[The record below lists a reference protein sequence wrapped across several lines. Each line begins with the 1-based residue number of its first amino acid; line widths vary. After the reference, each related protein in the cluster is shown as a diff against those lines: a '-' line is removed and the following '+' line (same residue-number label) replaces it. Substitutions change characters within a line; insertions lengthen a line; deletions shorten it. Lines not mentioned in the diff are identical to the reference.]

1 MDDIRT
7 PASPTDESP
16 NRIVK
21 VDGRRR
27 RPWALGSKDKLLKAA
42 VDEITAVGFERARLT
57 EIARRAGMTAGSVY
71 TWFENK
77 EDLFQAALEDALT
90 SQIASNAAA
99 LEGTDLD
106 ADWPFA
112 IAALVPR
119 NFKDTDT
126 TDAQR
131 LLIESYYAAWRD
143 PKAHEKLLK
152 GIESHLAMYR
162 SVLENASRQGH
173 IAPDIDV
180 DTLAMLLLA
189 IPTGLSMLNLAGL
202 PRVPDKTWTPLY
214 SRFFGS
220 LKR

>member
-1 MDDIRT
+1 M
-7 PASPTDESP
+7 PAESP

-27 RPWALGSKDKLLKAA
+27 RPWALGSKDKILRAA
-42 VDEITAVGFERARLT
+42 IAEINAVGFERAKLT
-57 EIARRAGMTAGSVY
+57 EIARRADMTAGSIY

-90 SQIASNAAA
+90 SQIASNASA
-99 LEGTDLD
+99 LDQTDLNR
-106 ADWPFA
+106 DWPFA

-119 NFKDTDT
+119 NYKDSGP

-143 PKAHEKLLK
+143 PKARKKLLK
-152 GIESHLAMYR
+152 GIESHLEMYR
-162 SVLENASRQGH
+162 SVLRNAQRDGH
-173 IAPDIDV
+173 IGDDLDIE
-180 DTLAMLLLA
+180 TLAMLLLA
-189 IPTGLSMLNLAGL
+189 IPTGMSMLNLAGL
-202 PRVPDKTWTPLY
+202 PRVPDANWVPIYK
-214 SRFFGS
+214 RFFEA